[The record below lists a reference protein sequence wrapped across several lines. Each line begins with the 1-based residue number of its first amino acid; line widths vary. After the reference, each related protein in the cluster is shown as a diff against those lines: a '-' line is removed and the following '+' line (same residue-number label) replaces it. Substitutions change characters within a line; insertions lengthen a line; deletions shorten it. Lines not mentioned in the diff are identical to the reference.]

1 MNINSD
7 DIDAVTFDF
16 YNTLV
21 HHRHGRGRGAMV
33 TEYLD
38 AQGWDHDPWE
48 HQVLYDV
55 FENHDTD
62 YTPDKSEEEKY
73 HYYETLANRLFQR
86 LNVRAPSGAASEHA
100 ANLWYLLGPA
110 SLALFPDVTGVLR
123 TLKEAGYPLALVS
136 NWQCGLLNFCVELG
150 IGHAFDH
157 VLASAEIA
165 SEKPDAAIFNEAC
178 RRLDTPAHRVLH
190 VGDTILDDV
199 EGARAAGMPVI
210 LVRRNDSVPPP
221 DTLSVSS
228 LETLPELLGLNN
240 LPFPLPQVD

>member
-1 MNINSD
+1 MNIDANS
-7 DIDAVTFDF
+7 IDAVTFDF

-21 HHRHGRGRGAMV
+21 YHRHGPGRGAMV

-38 AQGWDHDPWE
+38 AQGWEHDPWE
-48 HQVLYDV
+48 HQVLYDI
-55 FENHDTD
+55 FESHETD
-62 YTPDKSEEEKY
+62 YAPDKSEEEKY
-73 HYYETLANRLFQR
+73 HYYVTLAERLFRR
-86 LNVRAPSGAASEHA
+86 LNVRVPNGAANEHA
-100 ANLWYLLGPA
+100 TNLWYLLGPD
-110 SLALFPDVTGVLR
+110 SLTVFPEVTRVLGV
-123 TLKEAGYPLALVS
+123 LKEANYPLAVVS
-136 NWQCGLLNFCVELG
+136 NWQRGLRNFCIELG

-210 LVRRNDSVPPP
+210 LVQRNDAVPPP

>member
-7 DIDAVTFDF
+7 DIDAITFDF

-21 HHRHGRGRGAMV
+21 HHRHGSGRGAMV

-55 FENHDTD
+55 FEHHDTD
-62 YTPDKSEEEKY
+62 YGAVKLEVEKY
-73 HYYETLANRLFQR
+73 LYDVTLADRLFQR
-86 LNVRAPSGAASEHA
+86 LNVRAPRGAASEHA
-100 ANLWYLLGPA
+100 VNLWYLLGPA
-110 SLALFPDVTGVLR
+110 SLALFPDVSGVLR
-123 TLKEAGYPLALVS
+123 TLKQADYPLALVS
-136 NWQCGLLNFCVELG
+136 NWQCGLHNFCVELG

-199 EGARAAGMPVI
+199 DGARAA
-210 LVRRNDSVPPP
+210 
-221 DTLSVSS
+221 
-228 LETLPELLGLNN
+228 
-240 LPFPLPQVD
+240 